1 MIGLVITSCVPL
13 LIRLSAFFM
22 ASCLVQLSLSW
33 INCIVSIFLPFN
45 LQLPLKQNSVF
56 VSAQT
61 CILGFLSSWK
71 EQHTILLRLGFLPY
85 CSNTVKMLSWDL
97 ISEMSIKLFSKNFH
111 LQTCNQNEYIYL
123 IKVSIKIYF
132 FALLSKYA
140 CQCLIFKL
148 NLLYN
153 FTLMLNKTEFADRL
167 KDLRKRK
174 RISQGELAELIEVH
188 FTQVSRY
195 ERGETKP
202 NAEAMTKL
210 AKALDTT
217 VDFLM
222 NGTADDVV
230 KDAGLEKELISR
242 FKEVQ
247 DLGTEEKKTVLS
259 LMDAY
264 IAKTKIQ
271 TLLTK

>member
-1 MIGLVITSCVPL
+1 M
-13 LIRLSAFFM
+13 
-22 ASCLVQLSLSW
+22 
-33 INCIVSIFLPFN
+33 
-45 LQLPLKQNSVF
+45 
-56 VSAQT
+56 
-61 CILGFLSSWK
+61 
-71 EQHTILLRLGFLPY
+71 
-85 CSNTVKMLSWDL
+85 
-97 ISEMSIKLFSKNFH
+97 
-111 LQTCNQNEYIYL
+111 
-123 IKVSIKIYF
+123 
-132 FALLSKYA
+132 
-140 CQCLIFKL
+140 IFKL
-148 NLLYN
+148 ILVYN
-153 FTLMLNKTEFADRL
+153 FTLMVNKTGFADRL

-174 RISQGELAELIEVH
+174 GISQGELAELIEVH

-247 DLGTEEKKTVLS
+247 DLETEDKKTVLS

-271 TLLTK
+271 TLLHAK

>member
-1 MIGLVITSCVPL
+1 M
-13 LIRLSAFFM
+13 
-22 ASCLVQLSLSW
+22 
-33 INCIVSIFLPFN
+33 
-45 LQLPLKQNSVF
+45 
-56 VSAQT
+56 
-61 CILGFLSSWK
+61 
-71 EQHTILLRLGFLPY
+71 
-85 CSNTVKMLSWDL
+85 
-97 ISEMSIKLFSKNFH
+97 
-111 LQTCNQNEYIYL
+111 
-123 IKVSIKIYF
+123 
-132 FALLSKYA
+132 
-140 CQCLIFKL
+140 IFKL
-148 NLLYN
+148 NSPYN

-167 KDLRKRK
+167 KELRKK
-174 RISQGELAELIEVH
+174 KGISQGELAALIEVH

-247 DLGTEEKKTVLS
+247 HLETEDKRTVLS

-271 TLLTK
+271 ALLHAK

>member
-1 MIGLVITSCVPL
+1 
-13 LIRLSAFFM
+13 
-22 ASCLVQLSLSW
+22 
-33 INCIVSIFLPFN
+33 
-45 LQLPLKQNSVF
+45 
-56 VSAQT
+56 
-61 CILGFLSSWK
+61 
-71 EQHTILLRLGFLPY
+71 
-85 CSNTVKMLSWDL
+85 
-97 ISEMSIKLFSKNFH
+97 
-111 LQTCNQNEYIYL
+111 
-123 IKVSIKIYF
+123 
-132 FALLSKYA
+132 
-140 CQCLIFKL
+140 LIFKL

-167 KDLRKRK
+167 KELRKRK
-174 RISQGELAELIEVH
+174 GISQGELAELIEVH

-202 NAEAMTKL
+202 NAEAMTRL

-222 NGTADDVV
+222 NGTADDVA

-247 DLGTEEKKTVLS
+247 DLETEDKKTVLS

-271 TLLTK
+271 TLLHSK

>member
-1 MIGLVITSCVPL
+1 
-13 LIRLSAFFM
+13 
-22 ASCLVQLSLSW
+22 
-33 INCIVSIFLPFN
+33 
-45 LQLPLKQNSVF
+45 
-56 VSAQT
+56 
-61 CILGFLSSWK
+61 
-71 EQHTILLRLGFLPY
+71 
-85 CSNTVKMLSWDL
+85 
-97 ISEMSIKLFSKNFH
+97 
-111 LQTCNQNEYIYL
+111 
-123 IKVSIKIYF
+123 
-132 FALLSKYA
+132 
-140 CQCLIFKL
+140 
-148 NLLYN
+148 
-153 FTLMLNKTEFADRL
+153 MLNKTEFADRL

-217 VDFLM
+217 VDFLL
-222 NGTADDVV
+222 NGTADDMV
-230 KDAGLEKELISR
+230 KDAGLEKELIRR

-247 DLGTEEKKTVLS
+247 DLGTEDKKTVLS

-271 TLLTK
+271 TLLTNNF

>member
-1 MIGLVITSCVPL
+1 M
-13 LIRLSAFFM
+13 
-22 ASCLVQLSLSW
+22 
-33 INCIVSIFLPFN
+33 
-45 LQLPLKQNSVF
+45 
-56 VSAQT
+56 
-61 CILGFLSSWK
+61 
-71 EQHTILLRLGFLPY
+71 
-85 CSNTVKMLSWDL
+85 
-97 ISEMSIKLFSKNFH
+97 
-111 LQTCNQNEYIYL
+111 
-123 IKVSIKIYF
+123 
-132 FALLSKYA
+132 SKYPD
-140 CQCLIFKL
+140 QCLIFKL
-148 NLLYN
+148 NLPYN

-167 KDLRKRK
+167 KELRKKK
-174 RISQGELAELIEVH
+174 RISQGELASLIEVH

-222 NGTADDVV
+222 NGTADDVI

-247 DLGTEEKKTVLS
+247 DLETEDKRTVLS

-271 TLLTK
+271 ALLHAK

>member
-1 MIGLVITSCVPL
+1 M
-13 LIRLSAFFM
+13 
-22 ASCLVQLSLSW
+22 
-33 INCIVSIFLPFN
+33 
-45 LQLPLKQNSVF
+45 
-56 VSAQT
+56 
-61 CILGFLSSWK
+61 
-71 EQHTILLRLGFLPY
+71 
-85 CSNTVKMLSWDL
+85 
-97 ISEMSIKLFSKNFH
+97 
-111 LQTCNQNEYIYL
+111 
-123 IKVSIKIYF
+123 
-132 FALLSKYA
+132 
-140 CQCLIFKL
+140 FKL

-153 FTLMLNKTEFADRL
+153 FTPMLNKIELADSL
-167 KDLRKRK
+167 KGLRKRK
-174 RISQGELAELIEVH
+174 GVSQGELAELIEVH

-210 AKALDTT
+210 AKALDTA

-230 KDAGLEKELISR
+230 KDAGLKKEPISR

-247 DLGTEEKKTVLS
+247 ELETDEKKNVIS

-271 TLLTK
+271 TIDSN

>member
-1 MIGLVITSCVPL
+1 M
-13 LIRLSAFFM
+13 LI
-22 ASCLVQLSLSW
+22 V
-33 INCIVSIFLPFN
+33 
-45 LQLPLKQNSVF
+45 
-56 VSAQT
+56 
-61 CILGFLSSWK
+61 
-71 EQHTILLRLGFLPY
+71 
-85 CSNTVKMLSWDL
+85 
-97 ISEMSIKLFSKNFH
+97 
-111 LQTCNQNEYIYL
+111 
-123 IKVSIKIYF
+123 
-132 FALLSKYA
+132 
-140 CQCLIFKL
+140 
-148 NLLYN
+148 
-153 FTLMLNKTEFADRL
+153 NKTEFAYRL
-167 KDLRKRK
+167 KELRKK
-174 RISQGELAELIEVH
+174 KGISQDELAVLIEVH

-230 KDAGLEKELISR
+230 KDAGLEKEQISR

-247 DLGTEEKKTVLS
+247 DLETEDKRTVLS

-271 TLLTK
+271 ALLLAK

>member
-1 MIGLVITSCVPL
+1 M
-13 LIRLSAFFM
+13 
-22 ASCLVQLSLSW
+22 
-33 INCIVSIFLPFN
+33 
-45 LQLPLKQNSVF
+45 
-56 VSAQT
+56 
-61 CILGFLSSWK
+61 
-71 EQHTILLRLGFLPY
+71 
-85 CSNTVKMLSWDL
+85 
-97 ISEMSIKLFSKNFH
+97 
-111 LQTCNQNEYIYL
+111 
-123 IKVSIKIYF
+123 
-132 FALLSKYA
+132 
-140 CQCLIFKL
+140 IFKL

-167 KDLRKRK
+167 KELRKRK
-174 RISQGELAELIEVH
+174 GISQGELAELIEVH

-202 NAEAMTKL
+202 NAEAMTRL

-222 NGTADDVV
+222 NGTADDVA

-247 DLGTEEKKTVLS
+247 DLETEDKKTVLS

-271 TLLTK
+271 TLLHSK